1 MIDLQKFCAG
11 KHELREYLKKPWRC
25 EFGVG
30 ATNGH
35 VLVIVPDQDG
45 QFETIY
51 TGIVDAV
58 RNINDAVSTHSI
70 EWYRLSDIKLP
81 EPVAC
86 RRCNGKGY
94 HYEREC
100 DECDGN
106 GTFEHGS
113 HTYDCLHC
121 DGHGFFKSNRGSES
135 EKKPCPS
142 CDGTGED
149 AQTVEMFDKHFSTR
163 YLKKLLLELP
173 NCQLGIVRGYGFGV
187 LTFDGGF
194 GAIMPCVA

>member
-11 KHELREYLKKPWRC
+11 KHEPREYLNKPWRC

-35 VLVIVPDQDG
+35 LLVIVADRDEQ
-45 QFETIY
+45 Y
-51 TGIVDAV
+51 DAACPEV
-58 RNINDAVSTHSI
+58 THFLKKLIDAKSTPAI
-70 EWYRLSDIKLP
+70 ESYRVADIELP
-81 EPVAC
+81 KPEAC
-86 RRCNGKGY
+86 RRCDGKGY
-94 HYEREC
+94 HYERACE
-100 DECDGN
+100 ECDGY
-106 GTFEHGS
+106 GTFIHGT
-113 HTYDCLHC
+113 HEYDCLHC
-121 DGHGFFKSNRGSES
+121 DGHGFFKSFSGSES
-135 EKKPCPS
+135 EKQPCPS

-149 AQTVEMFDKHFSTR
+149 AQTVEMFEKHFSTR

-173 NCQLGIVRGYGFGV
+173 NCQLDIVRGYGFGV